1 MFLIDLEDLK
11 DGAENSNLMHI
22 LDKDLE
28 RVIAE
33 ATKLQSQVLESII
46 GNKADT
52 AVREEAQL
60 IQTNQTSELMTDA
73 EKQIRIHRSEKE
85 TFSKG
90 IASIIYEPE
99 KGENDNGDDIKQS
112 ETNYSVAEILQIP
125 ETIVCDKKTSVDNK
139 PKVEDEKYRKAFEQ
153 TFTPETKKSEV
164 TGKTIR
170 KKTQNGV
177 GAKKAPNF
185 TLIGGQ
191 KVNLNTDKPQYLKL
205 TFEQIQE
212 LAMKQKSGKFF
223 FEEICPKKLKPSFS
237 AQLKID
243 DEAEHYCRV
252 HSPTRRRKVVQDK
265 VKTGMEKLNT
275 LKMIE
280 KDIED
285 GVVKERANVR
295 LTRSASVKM
304 TSSSSLTTKQGR
316 NMTNGMHPHTASKT
330 EPSKIHRQHLAKK
343 VTFKS
348 NLEEEKCKTTSREV
362 EVAATQAKQI
372 IAESL
377 KSNVTKRSSS
387 LPRWSIER
395 PTSPLRQHADALAS
409 PAQTRVPSK
418 TACTPPR
425 TRKVYENKRKKS
437 CRILISL
444 KLD

>member
-1 MFLIDLEDLK
+1 MFLIDLEDLT

-52 AVREEAQL
+52 GVREESQL
-60 IQTNQTSELMTDA
+60 TQANQTSELMTDA

-112 ETNYSVAEILQIP
+112 ETNYSVAEIIQIP

-252 HSPTRRRKVVQDK
+252 HSPNRRRKVVQDK

-285 GVVKERANVR
+285 GVVKERSNVR
-295 LTRSASVKM
+295 LTRSASVRM
-304 TSSSSLTTKQGR
+304 TSSSSLTTMGR
-316 NMTNGMHPHTASKT
+316 RMTNRMHPQTTSKK
-330 EPSKIHRQHLAKK
+330 EPSKVTRQLLAKK

-348 NLEEEKCKTTSREV
+348 NLEETKCRTALREA
-362 EVAATQAKQI
+362 EINATQAKQI

-377 KSNVTKRSSS
+377 KSNLSKRSSS
-387 LPRWSIER
+387 LPRLIFSCE
-395 PTSPLRQHADALAS
+395 DA
-409 PAQTRVPSK
+409 AQLVHLSLSLCVLSK
-418 TACTPPR
+418 TELFPT
-425 TRKVYENKRKKS
+425 
-437 CRILISL
+437 
-444 KLD
+444 